1 MIYTVKTIF
10 FLGLLTGIIFCI
22 FLLMGCTTPNSIE
35 KNPVQVETYNITTQ
49 WSTGC
54 RCDNTYE
61 EFIKT
66 GFYQKVPLW
75 EGPRYNITGTVQ
87 NTATYDVSNLTI
99 IINLY
104 DEDKQFLANTSDL
117 NRTITLQNLSAQQQ
131 KNFTVELFPNDCAL
145 YLQKDISELEVYD
158 FFQSFRTIDFT
169 LRYEKMK

>member
-1 MIYTVKTIF
+1 
-10 FLGLLTGIIFCI
+10 
-22 FLLMGCTTPNSIE
+22 MGCTNHNE
-35 KNPVQVETYNITTQ
+35 EQQNPVQVQKYNITTQ

-54 RCDNTYE
+54 HCDDTHE

-75 EGPRYNITGTVQ
+75 EGPRYNISGIVQ
-87 NTATYDVSNLTI
+87 NKETYDLSQVTI

-104 DEDKQFLANTSDL
+104 DEDNQFLCNTSDL
-117 NRTITLQNLSAQQQ
+117 NKTITVHNLSAKQK
-131 KNFTVELFPNDCAL
+131 KNFSVELFPNDCAL

-169 LRYEKMK
+169 FNYKKMK